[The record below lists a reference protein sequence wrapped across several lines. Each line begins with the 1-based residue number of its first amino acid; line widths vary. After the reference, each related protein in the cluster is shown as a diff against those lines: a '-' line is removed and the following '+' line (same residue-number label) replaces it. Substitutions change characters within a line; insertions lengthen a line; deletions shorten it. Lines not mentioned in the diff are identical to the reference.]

1 MLKINQQYRSYI
13 HFDQFDET
21 YELIPPTFSI
31 HNLIIGQLYVDIGD
45 SLQIINQNRP
55 NERCEVRFE
64 RRGWFND
71 DAFKCEGEAF
81 KVGGKNKNVSF
92 GIKGKWNES
101 VMLTNL
107 ETNQNEVIWTKNPF
121 PEKVAWMYGMSHYH
135 LQLNYFPKRLQNVV
149 APTDTRRRPD

>member
-1 MLKINQQYRSYI
+1 MLKMNQQYRSYI

-21 YELIPPTFSI
+21 YEVIPPTFSI

-45 SLQIINQNRP
+45 SLLIINQNRP

-81 KVGGKNKNVSF
+81 KVEGKNKNVSF

-107 ETNQNEVIWTKNPF
+107 ETN
-121 PEKVAWMYGMSHYH
+121 
-135 LQLNYFPKRLQNVV
+135 
-149 APTDTRRRPD
+149 